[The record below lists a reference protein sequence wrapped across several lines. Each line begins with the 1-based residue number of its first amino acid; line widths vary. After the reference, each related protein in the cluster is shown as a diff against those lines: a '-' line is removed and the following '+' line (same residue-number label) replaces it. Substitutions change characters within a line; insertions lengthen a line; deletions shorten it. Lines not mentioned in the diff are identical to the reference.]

1 MWADNRILIGG
12 IVMAG
17 SLIAC
22 SDNSGIRVT
31 RAGFGASWPFT
42 VDAGT
47 LRCDTD
53 GPRKHVTLDTGNG
66 IQYGLNG
73 SAKTFG
79 FPDSASISK
88 PGIVGNDLQPFIERG
103 LTLCK

>member
-1 MWADNRILIGG
+1 
-12 IVMAG
+12 
-17 SLIAC
+17 
-22 SDNSGIRVT
+22 
-31 RAGFGASWPFT
+31 
-42 VDAGT
+42 
-47 LRCDTD
+47 
-53 GPRKHVTLDTGNG
+53 VTLDTGNG

-79 FPDSASISK
+79 FPDSASILK